1 VRLGETEPHLYFSKI
16 SMGLIFST
24 TAWATAGLIFGLR
37 IVEMSL
43 DTIRVLLVMR
53 GRKGVAWAIGFCQS
67 LLFVLAIT
75 TVLTN
80 LDNFLTALGYAGGFA
95 TGNVLGMVIEERL
108 AIGHTHLRIISSRA
122 GAGIAA
128 DLRREGYAVTEISG
142 RGKDG
147 MVTMVNSSV
156 LRKQVRKVEKIV
168 RGRDENA
175 FITAEDV
182 RPLRRGFWRA

>member
-1 VRLGETEPHLYFSKI
+1 MTPLLDPAAWG
-16 SMGLIFST
+16 
-24 TAWATAGLIFGLR
+24 TASLIFGLR

-43 DTIRVLLVMR
+43 DTVRVLLVMR
-53 GRKGVAWAIGFCQS
+53 GRKAIAWAIGFCQS
-67 LLFVLAIT
+67 ILFVLAIT
-75 TVLTN
+75 TVLSN

-128 DLRREGYAVTEISG
+128 ALRAEGYGVTEISG

-147 MVTMVNSSV
+147 MVTLINCNV
-156 LRKQVRKVEKIV
+156 LRKHVPKVERIS
-168 RGRDENA
+168 RERDESV

-182 RPLRRGFWRA
+182 RPIRRGFWRA

>member
-1 VRLGETEPHLYFSKI
+1 MSFLSDPAS
-16 SMGLIFST
+16 
-24 TAWATAGLIFGLR
+24 WATAGLIFGLR

-43 DTIRVLLVMR
+43 DTVRVLLVMR
-53 GRKGVAWAIGFCQS
+53 GRKAVAWVIGFCQS
-67 LLFVLAIT
+67 VLFVLAIT
-75 TVLTN
+75 TVLSN

-128 DLRREGYAVTEISG
+128 ALRDEGYAVTEISG

-147 MVTMVNSSV
+147 MVTLINCSV
-156 LRKQVRKVEKIV
+156 LRKHVLKVERIS
-168 RGRDENA
+168 RERDETV

-182 RPLRRGFWRA
+182 RPVRRGFWRA

>member
-1 VRLGETEPHLYFSKI
+1 MSLLLSSE
-16 SMGLIFST
+16 
-24 TAWATAGLIFGLR
+24 AWAIAGLIFGLR

-43 DTIRVLLVMR
+43 DTIRVLLVLR
-53 GRKGVAWAIGFCQS
+53 GRKAVAWGIGFCQS
-67 LLFVLAIT
+67 ILFVFAIT

-95 TGNVLGMVIEERL
+95 TGNVLGMAIEERL
-108 AIGHTHLRIISSRA
+108 AIGYAHLRIISSRS
-122 GAGIAA
+122 GAGIAGA
-128 DLRREGYAVTEISG
+128 LREEGYAVTEISG

-147 MVTMVNSSV
+147 MVTMINCSV
-156 LRKQVRKVEKIV
+156 RRKHVPKVEKIA
-168 RGRDENA
+168 RERDDSA